1 MPKES
6 YSLINSIKTYQAEKN
21 DKIPWNE
28 SKTFKSSTKLNTER
42 DKPGMFINLHE
53 KDSSN
58 KLVGFKNMQ

>member
-6 YSLINSIKTYQAEKN
+6 YSLITSIKTYQAEKN
-21 DKIPWNE
+21 DKTPWKD

-42 DKPGMFINLHE
+42 EKAGIFLNLHE

-58 KLVGFKNMQ
+58 KLVGLKNMQ